1 MTGPSKAG
9 SSPDGRSPLE
19 VSHVLAPV
27 VLVGLVV
34 AAWEGWVRLRHVPDY
49 VLPAPSQVA
58 AAVPET
64 VRLLPEHLVTT
75 LGETAL
81 GLVFGAVGGVA
92 VAVGVAV
99 MPLVRRSVG
108 PLLVAS
114 QTIPMIVLAPLF
126 AVIFGFGLTPKVLV
140 VALVTFFPV
149 AVSTVAGL
157 DGADD
162 ELVDLV
168 RGLGGSPATVLR
180 VVRAPAAL
188 PAAFA
193 GLRIS
198 SAYAVAGA
206 VIAEGTGGSRGL
218 GFFINRSRA
227 SFQIDRIIV
236 AVVVVALLSALLY
249 GLVGLLDRLATPWRR
264 ADARPVPITPSIP
277 PSPTPLANPPRR
289 CRHDGL

>member
-1 MTGPSKAG
+1 MIAPSTAG
-9 SSPDGRSPLE
+9 RRRPEGSPVE

-27 VLVGLVV
+27 ALVV
-34 AAWEGWVRLRHVPDY
+34 VVLAAWEGWVRLRHVPDY

-64 VRLLPEHLVTT
+64 VRLLPRHLATT

-81 GLVFGAVGGVA
+81 GLLVGALGGALVA
-92 VAVGVAV
+92 LAVVLV
-99 MPLVRRSVG
+99 PLVRRSVG

-126 AVIFGFGLTPKVLV
+126 AVVFGFGLTPKVLV
-140 VALVTFFPV
+140 VGLVTFFPV

-168 RGLGGSPATVLR
+168 RGLGGGPATVLR
-180 VVRAPAAL
+180 VVRVASAL

-206 VIAEGTGGSRGL
+206 VIAEGTGGNRGL

-227 SFQIDRIIV
+227 SFQVDRIIV
-236 AVVVVALLSALLY
+236 AVVVVALVSALLY
-249 GLVGLLDRLATPWRR
+249 ALVGLLDRLVTPWRR
-264 ADARPVPITPSIP
+264 VAPRSAPLISSAPSSTPQEVPS
-277 PSPTPLANPPRR
+277 
-289 CRHDGL
+289 